1 MNTMLIN
8 ALLQALREIRRNLMR
23 SMLTAIGI
31 VIGIASVIAMV
42 NIGKGASE
50 SITKSISKLGSNTLY
65 ILPSQEH
72 GPGSQSAFAKP
83 FKMKDVEIIKESVFA
98 LQAVSPAESTTLTVL
113 YKDKNYQ
120 TSIRGINNEYFT
132 IQNWDLKSG
141 RQFTSS
147 ELRTGLGSCIIGKTV
162 VDTLFSQD
170 EDPIGKK
177 IRIQNFSCEV
187 TGVLE
192 AKGANTF
199 GRDQDDIILVPLKL
213 FQRRISGND
222 NIHLIMASVKENI
235 PLEEATVQIQQL
247 IRERRHLKPDDEE
260 NFAVR
265 NMSSLVN
272 TISQITSMLTI
283 MLGAVA
289 AISLVVGGIGI
300 MNIMLVSVTER
311 TREIGIRMAIGAM
324 AQDILIQFLI
334 EAVVL
339 SGLGGIIGVVV
350 GIAITVG
357 VSIGMDIT
365 LIIDP
370 SITVIALMFSMLIG
384 IVFGIIPAR
393 KAANMNP
400 IDALRYE

>member
-1 MNTMLIN
+1 MLIN
-8 ALLQALREIRRNLMR
+8 AFLQALREIKRNLMR
-23 SMLTAIGI
+23 SLLTAIGI

-42 NIGKGASE
+42 NIGKGASA
-50 SITKSISKLGSNTLY
+50 SITQSISKLGSNTLY
-65 ILPSQEH
+65 IFPSQEH
-72 GPGSQSAFAKP
+72 GPGSEALVSKP
-83 FKMKDVEIIKESVFA
+83 FKMKDIDVLRESIFA
-98 LQAVSPAESTTLTVL
+98 LQAITPAESTTLTVL

-120 TSIRGINNEYFT
+120 TTVRGVLNDYFS
-132 IQNWDLKSG
+132 IQNWDLKTG
-141 RQFTSS
+141 RLFTKN
-147 ELRTGLGSCIIGKTV
+147 ELRTGVNTCIVGKTV
-162 VDTLFSQD
+162 VEKLFPQD
-170 EDPIGKK
+170 QNPLGQK
-177 IRIQNFSCEV
+177 IRIQKFSCEV
-187 TGVLE
+187 AGVLDE
-192 AKGANTF
+192 KGANTF

-222 NIHLIMASVKENI
+222 NIHLIMAAVKKNI
-235 PLEEATVQIQQL
+235 PLEEASMQIQQVL
-247 IRERRHLKPDDEE
+247 KERRHLKPEDEE
-260 NFAVR
+260 NFSVR
-265 NMSSLVN
+265 SMSALVD

-300 MNIMLVSVTER
+300 MNIMFVSVTER

-339 SGLGGIIGVVV
+339 SGLGGIVGVIV
-350 GIAITVG
+350 GIAITYG
-357 VSIGMDIT
+357 VSVGMDII

-370 SITVIALMFSMLIG
+370 TITIAALMFSMLIG

>member
-1 MNTMLIN
+1 MLIN

-23 SMLTAIGI
+23 SLLTAIGI

-50 SITKSISKLGSNTLY
+50 SITNSISKLGSNTLY
-65 ILPSQEH
+65 ITPGQQH
-72 GPGSQSAFAKP
+72 GPGSQSAVAKP
-83 FKMKDVEIIKESVFA
+83 FKLKDVDVLRESIMA
-98 LQAVSPAESTTLTVL
+98 LKAISAVESATMTVL
-113 YKDKNYQ
+113 YQDQNYQ
-120 TSIRGINNEYFT
+120 TSIKGVDNDYF
-132 IQNWDLKSG
+132 IVQNLELKSG
-141 RQFTSS
+141 REFTKS
-147 ELRTGLGSCIIGKTV
+147 ELRSGLNSCIIGKTV
-162 VDTLFSQD
+162 VDKLFIHG

-177 IRIQNFSCEV
+177 IRVEKFSCV
-187 TGVLE
+187 VAGILSP
-192 AKGANTF
+192 KGANTF
-199 GRDQDDIILVPLKL
+199 GMDQDDIILVPLKMFL
-213 FQRRISGND
+213 RRISGND

-247 IRERRHLKPDDEE
+247 VRERRHLKPEEDD
-260 NFAVR
+260 NFSVR
-265 NMSSLVN
+265 SMSALLD

-324 AQDILIQFLI
+324 SQDILIQFLI

-339 SGLGGIIGVVV
+339 SGLGGIMGVFF
-350 GIAITVG
+350 GISITLA
-357 VSIGMDIT
+357 VSHFMNIA

-370 SITVIALMFSMLIG
+370 GITVISLLFSMLIG

-393 KAANMNP
+393 KASNMNP